1 MLASAHLPH
10 YKIFESK
17 QAVERLANE
26 YGAEVMEVQMALWIW
41 SFMRVLEHFP
51 IRLAIPRVCKEGFA
65 FFFGNLS
72 EKRSDRFPKRL
83 NSTRL
88 HFA

>member
-41 SFMRVLEHFP
+41 SFMRVL
-51 IRLAIPRVCKEGFA
+51 VVTKE
-65 FFFGNLS
+65 
-72 EKRSDRFPKRL
+72 EVL
-83 NSTRL
+83 NSEIE
-88 HFA
+88 AAPYSSNG